1 MGSRVWTYTWKLCVF
16 FVLALMPLS
25 AHAGNEKHF
34 LKNLRIEGALSDGGQ
49 FKGKFTVT
57 RFAYDETKGLT
68 VDGFLHGTLTK
79 ASGEVLEDFEQLVTG
94 VPATLNEGTASGVT
108 TQATCDILNLDVG
121 AIHLDLLGL
130 VLDLSPINLDLA
142 AVSGSGNLLGN
153 LLCAVA
159 GLLDPLG
166 FLDTLLGTL
175 AELNTL
181 LNLVNGLI
189 G

>member
-1 MGSRVWTYTWKLCVF
+1 M
-16 FVLALMPLS
+16 
-25 AHAGNEKHF
+25 
-34 LKNLRIEGALSDGGQ
+34 
-49 FKGKFTVT
+49 FKGKLTVT

-94 VPATLNEGTASGVT
+94 VPATLNEGTSVGVT
-108 TQATCDILNLDVG
+108 TQATCDLLNLDVG

-130 VLDLSPINLDLA
+130 VLDLSPINLDLT

-175 AELNTL
+175 EELRTL
-181 LNLVNGLI
+181 LNFVNGII